1 LVAEGYCREKT
12 LNALAVPPR
21 NVIESC
27 FKRQNQA
34 GDAVMDGDNDVIL
47 GKGLLVF
54 DDASFV
60 THEISREKESLN
72 DRKSHVTRHT

>member
-12 LNALAVPPR
+12 LNPLAVPPR

-34 GDAVMDGDNDVIL
+34 GDVVVDGNDNVIL
-47 GKGLLVF
+47 GEGLLAAY
-54 DDASFV
+54 DFV
-60 THEISREKESLN
+60 RY
-72 DRKSHVTRHT
+72 TRNIVW